1 MSSPKTETE
10 HPYLVVSTSGG
21 ESRHYPIAAREVT
34 IGRDPG
40 NDICIVDP
48 LVSKFHAKLLVA
60 NQSITVVDLESVNK
74 TRVNG
79 QVVTHATV
87 RYGDEIQFARVRC
100 RLVLSAEREE
110 RVPEGQGLPV

>member
-1 MSSPKTETE
+1 MKASNTENE
-10 HPYLVVSTSGG
+10 RPCLVVSTANGQI
-21 ESRHYPIAAREVT
+21 ERYPITSREVT

-40 NDICIVDP
+40 NDICIDDP

-60 NQSITVVDLESVNK
+60 NQSITVVDLESVNR

-79 QVVTHATV
+79 QVVAQETV

-100 RLVLSAEREE
+100 QLVLATHREQE
-110 RVPEGQGLPV
+110 VSEGQGLPV